1 MPIIEMEVH
10 MECIECERK
19 IRRALSNIEG
29 VHSVG
34 VDIEKQKVTVSGYV
48 DEMTVLEAVRNA
60 TGKRAEL
67 WAYPY
72 SSEYNPYA
80 THYFQQSSTS
90 SSTYNYGQN
99 NNGTVQDCYESGAH
113 SSSSSYSPS
122 TVIMD
127 DKATTL
133 FSDENPHACS
143 VM

>member
-1 MPIIEMEVH
+1 MEVY
-10 MECIECERK
+10 MDCSECERK
-19 IRRALSNIEG
+19 IRRALLSIE
-29 VHSVG
+29 VG
-34 VDIEKQKVTVSGYV
+34 IDIEKQKVSVSGYV

-80 THYFQQSSTS
+80 AHYFQQSSTS

-99 NNGTVQDCYESGAH
+99 NGTAQDYYESGAH

>member
-1 MPIIEMEVH
+1 MEVH
-10 MECIECERK
+10 MDCSECERK

-34 VDIEKQKVTVSGYV
+34 IDIEKQKVSVSGYV

-72 SSEYNPYA
+72 SSEYNPSYA
-80 THYFQQSSTS
+80 TRYFQQSSTC
-90 SSTYNYGQN
+90 SSTCNYGQ
-99 NNGTVQDCYESGAH
+99 NNGTVQDCYESGTP
-113 SSSSSYSPS
+113 SSFSSPS